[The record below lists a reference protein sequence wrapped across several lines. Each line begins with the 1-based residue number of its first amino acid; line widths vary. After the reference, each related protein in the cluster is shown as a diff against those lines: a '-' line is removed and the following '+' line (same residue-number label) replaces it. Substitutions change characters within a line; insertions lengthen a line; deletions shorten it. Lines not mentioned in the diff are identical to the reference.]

1 MNPQFF
7 PPLQVRPKLVPVIVR
22 PTVPVAFT
30 SFTQPHVT
38 SPIQHGNTLFTFGVS
53 PDVILDSP
61 TTAKTR
67 RELEQLGSTEHA
79 TELIFE
85 LAARKNGIRI
95 GVDPGSKGNF
105 WQQIDMQAI
114 NSIIIWLQ
122 YYVPSDWLRVRFS
135 CNDWA
140 L

>member
-22 PTVPVAFT
+22 PTVPVAFA
-30 SFTQPHVT
+30 SFTQPHVNT
-38 SPIQHGNTLFTFGVS
+38 SPVQHGNTLFTFGVS

-67 RELEQLGSTEHA
+67 RELEQLGSTERA

-105 WQQIDMQAI
+105 WQQINM
-114 NSIIIWLQ
+114 
-122 YYVPSDWLRVRFS
+122 
-135 CNDWA
+135 
-140 L
+140 